1 MIVGATEEHAFKDG
15 EVPFYE
21 PTLDPS
27 KCDGKLIGKREMC
40 YRRGLWKEGMTENGT
55 TKAKDIA
62 AVQREQPSKWQ
73 ANDIVVRNE
82 PAEDGDGRVHILYKV
97 VEVPVSHTNRSSSD
111 DVIRCQWLAQ
121 TDQEGGGAMSF
132 KLTPQV
138 YTFTADTLVWVKPS
152 AVSVVG
158 GKITNKQRCTIE
170 FDMKDYLESE
180 KAAFHDEGNAP
191 AAAAANDDAAKA
203 ADAAAA
209 DDNDDYFG
217 AGSGD
222 DDDDDDEEDECDMT
236 SLNAVLSR
244 CPSFAEAKSMLEEI
258 VAEAGHLV
266 LLSSKY
272 HCECAGQ
279 GIEYCFGRSKWWFRS
294 HNRLSTVNLERN
306 SKAAFGIDV
315 VTIGH
320 VRKFARKCRDYQRVY
335 RGGIKGSKTESK
347 VAEYKTHRA
356 ALDTHFQFVTG
367 DVEDANKGAGGEE
380 KA

>member
-1 MIVGATEEHAFKDG
+1 
-15 EVPFYE
+15 
-21 PTLDPS
+21 
-27 KCDGKLIGKREMC
+27 
-40 YRRGLWKEGMTENGT
+40 
-55 TKAKDIA
+55 
-62 AVQREQPSKWQ
+62 
-73 ANDIVVRNE
+73 
-82 PAEDGDGRVHILYKV
+82 
-97 VEVPVSHTNRSSSD
+97 
-111 DVIRCQWLAQ
+111 
-121 TDQEGGGAMSF
+121 MSF

-170 FDMKDYLESE
+170 FDLKDYLESE

-191 AAAAANDDAAKA
+191 PAAAAADANGDAAKA
-203 ADAAAA
+203 ATADA
-209 DDNDDYFG
+209 DYFG
-217 AGSGD
+217 ADS
-222 DDDDDDEEDECDMT
+222 DDDDDEVEDECDLT
-236 SLNAVLSR
+236 SLNTVLSW

-294 HNRLSTVNLERN
+294 HNRLPTPYGQPREELEGC
-306 SKAAFGIDV
+306 FGIDI

-347 VAEYKTHRA
+347 VAEFKTHRA

-367 DVEDANKGAGGEE
+367 DVEEANESVGEE
-380 KA
+380 QKA